1 MQLHDGRHRTVGV
14 SRITQTVSECEE
26 NILYFVVSCKCC
38 FDPWSTLN
46 WFQMINF
53 ARSSQW
59 VQKLFFFSS
68 SFMTI
73 TFKSQLPKYIIIW
86 CVNKLLHNVSPYER
100 ILTASLGSGKAFIY
114 LKQQANIFIEGSIDI
129 PFPAGNC
136 FCDFAGFY
144 SASSI
149 RCLPLVIWKYL
160 MKNKYFYFFCR
171 WHPWPI
177 YWHQHSKHG
186 RDGILDPQ
194 ISNQLCDIKAWTQL
208 TASIFS
214 HISYHL
220 INI

>member
-1 MQLHDGRHRTVGV
+1 MSDNSLSYHLIWPEEHMIIVGSLSSASACAAPWWAALGWLVFV

-59 VQKLFFFSS
+59 VQKQFFFSS

-114 LKQQANIFIEGSIDI
+114 
-129 PFPAGNC
+129 
-136 FCDFAGFY
+136 
-144 SASSI
+144 
-149 RCLPLVIWKYL
+149 
-160 MKNKYFYFFCR
+160 
-171 WHPWPI
+171 
-177 YWHQHSKHG
+177 
-186 RDGILDPQ
+186 
-194 ISNQLCDIKAWTQL
+194 
-208 TASIFS
+208 
-214 HISYHL
+214 
-220 INI
+220 

>member
-1 MQLHDGRHRTVGV
+1 MYLLTCHLHSDLYWKRMYRQLWSQYPHFYWYYLQHSGNLQIVSCKKWNHVWQFTVIPFDLTRGTHDNSRIPIISISLCSSMMGGIGMVGV

-59 VQKLFFFSS
+59 VQKLFFFRS

-86 CVNKLLHNVSPYER
+86 CDNKLLHNVAPYER

-114 LKQQANIFIEGSIDI
+114 
-129 PFPAGNC
+129 
-136 FCDFAGFY
+136 
-144 SASSI
+144 
-149 RCLPLVIWKYL
+149 
-160 MKNKYFYFFCR
+160 
-171 WHPWPI
+171 
-177 YWHQHSKHG
+177 
-186 RDGILDPQ
+186 
-194 ISNQLCDIKAWTQL
+194 
-208 TASIFS
+208 
-214 HISYHL
+214 
-220 INI
+220 